1 MPNPPPVYI
10 ATVPVT
16 ITKFLPMT
24 SGVYGAD
31 PGTQKQC
38 IQGQCIQATFGAI
51 QTAQPTVFSATGK
64 SITIS
69 LPRPYPCLVQL
80 FFVLADTR
88 YVLLGVAF
96 KSPTNPASV
105 GRQDFPGIVINRN
118 PSGGQQQPT
127 ESVMLVEETYGGSST
142 PVSFNYVILVQEVA
156 SGNIGVIDPEIETEQ
171 TEP

>member
-16 ITKFLPMT
+16 IDQFLPMT

-31 PGTQKQC
+31 PATQKQC
-38 IQGQCIQATFGAI
+38 IQGQCIQATFSPL

-69 LPRPYPCLVQL
+69 LPPPYPCLVQL
-80 FFVLADTR
+80 FYVLADPK

-96 KSPTNPASV
+96 KSPTNPSSV

-118 PSGGQQQPT
+118 PSGGPPT
-127 ESVMLVEETYGGSST
+127 ESVLLVEETFKGTSS

-156 SGNIGVIDPEIETEQ
+156 SGNIGVIDPEIETE
-171 TEP
+171 ENEA